1 MNNKEIKV
9 KKIKNSI
16 IFIVKCI
23 FLSLLFNYLTIE
35 LIDLYFQ
42 KL

>member
-1 MNNKEIKV
+1 MKV
-9 KKIKNSI
+9 KTIKNSI
-16 IFIVKCI
+16 IFLVKYI
-23 FLSLLFNYLTIE
+23 FLSLLFTYLIIK